1 MKKYLPYLLLGLLAV
16 LLLILVLKPSSRSKE
31 RDIDFRST
39 FKKNDK
45 IPYGTYIAW
54 ENLRTIF
61 PHSRITT
68 ESGAPGFWTSLSE
81 TARDQLLIIIS
92 PQFKP
97 EDTEME
103 TLLNFVRNGNDVFIS
118 TMSTSFY
125 LEKALKCDVFYAVNA
140 DRYSTL
146 MSDPDS
152 MTVSLTIPAG
162 ENPRSYTY
170 PGHSMGLWFHSYD
183 SAKAV
188 SLGVNKRG
196 KTDFIG
202 MRKGQG
208 HLYLHLAPM
217 AFTNYFLLHKQN
229 MAYYDQVFSM
239 MGRNA
244 KTVVWDEY
252 FLNHREEQG
261 DMTPPEPRGW
271 LATLM
276 SMENR
281 DGKRPFRAAFWVL
294 MALLAIYGLSEMR
307 RKQRVIPPYKKPANA
322 SLDFVKTIGRLY
334 FGKGDHRNLSRKM
347 TAYFLEHVRSRYKI
361 STQMLN
367 DQFVNELSFK
377 SGIDEKLIQDIVNSI
392 HQLQGDVN
400 VSAQAMAYH
409 HDLLEKF
416 YNQS

>member
-16 LLLILVLKPSSRSKE
+16 LLLILVLKPSNRSGD
-31 RDIDFRST
+31 RAIDFRSS
-39 FKKNDK
+39 FKKRDK

-61 PHSRITT
+61 PHARITT
-68 ESGAPGFWTSLSE
+68 ESGAPGLWTSLSE
-81 TARDQLLIIIS
+81 TGRHQLLIIIA

-97 EDTEME
+97 DDSEME
-103 TLLNFVRNGNDVFIS
+103 TLMNFVRSGNDVFIS

-125 LEKALKCDVFYAVNA
+125 LEKAIKCDVFYAVNA
-140 DRYSTL
+140 DMFSTL
-146 MSDPDS
+146 VSDPDS
-152 MTVSLTIPAG
+152 MTLSLTVPVG
-162 ENPRSYTY
+162 EKPRSFTY
-170 PGHSMGLWFHSYD
+170 PGHAMDLWFHSYD
-183 SAKAV
+183 SAKSVA
-188 SLGVNKRG
+188 LGTNKRG

-202 MRKGQG
+202 MKSGEG

-239 MGRNA
+239 MAPAA

-252 FLNHREEQG
+252 FLYHRE
-261 DMTPPEPRGW
+261 DDSPPPQNPGW

-276 SMENR
+276 SMENK

-294 MALLAIYGLSEMR
+294 MSLLAIYALSEMR
-307 RKQRVIPPYKKPANA
+307 RKQRAIPPYKKPANA

-334 FGKGDHRNLSRKM
+334 FEKGDHGNLSRKM

-361 STQMLN
+361 STQTLN
-367 DQFVNELSFK
+367 DHFVSELSFK
-377 SGIDEKLIQDIVNSI
+377 SGIEEKLIQDIVHSI
-392 HQLQGDVN
+392 HQLHGQVN

-416 YNQS
+416 YHQS